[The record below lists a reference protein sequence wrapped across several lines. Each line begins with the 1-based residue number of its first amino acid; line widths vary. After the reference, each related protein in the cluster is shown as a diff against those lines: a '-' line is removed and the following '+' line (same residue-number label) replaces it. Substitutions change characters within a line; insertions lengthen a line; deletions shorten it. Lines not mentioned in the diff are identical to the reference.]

1 MNIGRSEALGATS
14 RGDVRNV
21 AAPMRFIGRGN
32 YGLQAADNIKVNAML
47 KKTFAPLLAATAL
60 ALSVPALAGGSEDRA
75 RIAISEAKAKIE
87 TAQTLGVETSMP
99 REAADAKASLALAEE
114 HFKADRNDQSIQA
127 AIRAESIADAAIGQL
142 QQKDKQAVVDSNAH
156 ANAAAD
162 QAAAA
167 NSRAASAERSAAISA
182 AEAQEAREVVANPQ
196 VQTTVTTKPSS
207 RSTTTT
213 TVRKTQPTTTGQVT
227 TTTTVKE
234 PGR

>member
-1 MNIGRSEALGATS
+1 
-14 RGDVRNV
+14 
-21 AAPMRFIGRGN
+21 
-32 YGLQAADNIKVNAML
+32 ML

-60 ALSVPALAGGSEDRA
+60 ALSVPAHAGGSEDRA

-87 TAQTLGVETSMP
+87 AADSMGATTSMP
-99 REAADAKASLALAEE
+99 QAIADAKASLALAEE
-114 HFKADRNDQSIQA
+114 HFKADRNDKSIEA
-127 AIRAESIADAAIGQL
+127 ALKAESIADASIGQL
-142 QQKDKQAVVDSNAH
+142 QQDNKQAAVESNAQ
-156 ANAAAD
+156 ANLATE

-167 NSRAASAERSAAISA
+167 NQRAAAAERSAAISA
-182 AEAQEAREVVANPQ
+182 AEATEAREVAANSQ
-196 VQTTVTTKPSS
+196 VETTVTTKPNA